1 MIGSITLT
9 GIKSIRQA
17 TANLAPLT
25 ILIGP
30 NGSGKST
37 VLEGIELIGNAAS
50 ELLTPEAEGFYETE
64 HSQKGIRRGHLPSDP
79 LKITR
84 NQGFGAIR
92 GPKPLASVTAKV
104 LAGWSMGVVP
114 VWGTVRLTFPGGMPG
129 APAYFTLTLEG
140 SDPGGLGALPPTPI
154 GNADLLTQA
163 SQIISLPITRADW
176 PPRYDEESARTPI
189 GNAYSPPEQGP
200 PHLIAL
206 RERMSRALE
215 IIRRNSP
222 KSTRLREIGLN
233 LFGVDWTGSHPTR
246 PELVESRAWRV
257 AFEEASFGTRQF
269 FPAVVHLLA
278 LKEGETLL
286 IEEPEISLHPR
297 AQLET
302 GRLLVEASQAGR
314 QVVATTHSHYVI
326 LGVLHAVRQGVL
338 QPDDVA
344 ILECQKGQ
352 QGTRI
357 VPRPVQKSGNIDGWI
372 RQFARIDEYIFQAWM
387 DSLEGQPG
395 ERVN

>member
-1 MIGSITLT
+1 VIGSITLT

-37 VLEGIELIGNAAS
+37 VLEGIELIHGAATQ
-50 ELLTPEAEGFYETE
+50 LLAPDAESYYETE
-64 HSQKGIRRGHLPSDP
+64 RSPAGIRRGHLPSDP
-79 LKITR
+79 LKVTR

-92 GPKPLASVTAKV
+92 GPKPLASVTAKI

-129 APAYFTLTLEG
+129 APAYFTLTIEG
-140 SDPGGLGALPPTPI
+140 TDV
-154 GNADLLTQA
+154 GNPELLTQA

-200 PHLIAL
+200 PHLTAL
-206 RERMSRALE
+206 RDRMSGALE

-222 KSTRLREIGLN
+222 KSTRLREIGMN
-233 LFGVDWTGSHPTR
+233 LFGADWTASHPSS

-302 GRLLVEASQAGR
+302 GRLLVEASQGGR

-357 VPRPVQKSGNIDGWI
+357 VPRPVQPSGNIDGWI
-372 RQFARIDEYIFQAWM
+372 RQFARVDEYVFQAWM

>member
-1 MIGSITLT
+1 MISSITLT

-25 ILIGP
+25 VLIGP

-37 VLEGIELIGNAAS
+37 VLEGLELVGNGAR
-50 ELLTPEAEGFYETE
+50 ELLAPEADQLYETE
-64 HSQKGIRRGHLPSDP
+64 RSPAGTWRGRLPSDP
-79 LKITR
+79 LRPTR

-92 GPKPLASVTAKV
+92 GPKPLASVSAKV
-104 LAGWSMGVVP
+104 LAGWSMGIVP
-114 VWGTVRLTFPGGMPG
+114 TWGTVRMTFPGGMPG

-140 SDPGGLGALPPTPI
+140 NGFGK
-154 GNADLLTQA
+154 NDLLTQA
-163 SQIISLPITRADW
+163 SQVISLPITRSDW
-176 PPRYDEESARTPI
+176 PPRYDEEQAQKLI
-189 GNAYSPPEQGP
+189 GSSYSPPEQGP
-200 PHLIAL
+200 PHLTAI
-206 RERMSRALE
+206 RDRMGHA
-215 IIRRNSP
+215 IDFIKRNSAR
-222 KSTRLREIGLN
+222 SSRLREIGLS
-233 LFGVDWTGSHPTR
+233 LFGVDWTASHPSR

-302 GRLLVEASQAGR
+302 GRLLVEASQGGR
-314 QVVATTHSHYVI
+314 QVVATTHSHYLV
-326 LGVLHAVRQGVL
+326 LGLLHAVRQGVL
-338 QPDDVA
+338 RPDDVA

-357 VPRPVQKSGNIDGWI
+357 VQRPVQRTGNIDGWI
-372 RQFARIDEYIFQAWM
+372 RQFARVDEYIFQAWM
-387 DSLEGQPG
+387 ESLEGQPG

>member
-25 ILIGP
+25 VLIGA

-37 VLEGIELIGNAAS
+37 VLEGIELIGQAA
-50 ELLTPEAEGFYETE
+50 EALLQPDTEYLYETD
-64 HSQKGIRRGHLPSDP
+64 SGPAGMRRGRLPDDP
-79 LKITR
+79 LRPTR
-84 NQGFGAIR
+84 NQGFGVLR

-114 VWGTVRLTFPGGMPG
+114 TWGTVRLTFPGGMPG

-140 SDPGGLGALPPTPI
+140 EDPNPR
-154 GNADLLTQA
+154 DLLTQA
-163 SQIISLPITRADW
+163 SQVISLPITRAEW
-176 PPRYDEESARTPI
+176 PPHYDEAEAQKPI
-189 GNAYSPPEQGP
+189 GNAYTRPEDGP
-200 PHLIAL
+200 PHLIGI
-206 RERMSRALE
+206 RDRMSRALD
-215 IIRRNSP
+215 IIKRNSP
-222 KSTRLREIGLN
+222 RSTRLREIGMS
-233 LFGVDWTGSHPTR
+233 LFGVDWTASHPAT

-269 FPAVVHLLA
+269 FPCVVHLLA

-314 QVVATTHSHYVI
+314 QVVATTHSHYLI

-344 ILECQKGQ
+344 ILECQKSQ

-357 VPRPVQKSGNIDGWI
+357 VPRPVQRTGNIDGWI
-372 RQFARIDEYIFQAWM
+372 RQFARVDEYIFQAWM
-387 DSLEGQPG
+387 ESLEGQPG